1 MIVINHF
8 PLIFLIPWVLFLV
21 YVGIPDIYKILGGT
35 FGFFS
40 LYPIIVFIHYKFVE
54 YRKLLWIFV
63 LTMSG
68 LTVANHI
75 YYYLLYSEIKIPSLA
90 YVVISAIPISWV
102 ITGYLLGIEIFIKPE
117 RFKDNIVLKNFRLY
131 CIIAMLM
138 PFYCVIPILIELNK
152 LNKMEVYGMQLFFG
166 GIITSG
172 LLLLIETAKITLEE
186 MEYFSIYTK
195 NINIPVDKAKR
206 FVLAGIAIVLL
217 LSTYW
222 EMYRG
227 EWLLWAETATVF
239 VLYVFLQFRFAK
251 VIFVSKQTAQ
261 NKPSKYNFPS
271 IKNKKSIV
279 LGLILLA
286 LFLSIVIYV
295 MFGSF
300 LN

>member
-1 MIVINHF
+1 
-8 PLIFLIPWVLFLV
+8 
-21 YVGIPDIYKILGGT
+21 
-35 FGFFS
+35 
-40 LYPIIVFIHYKFVE
+40 
-54 YRKLLWIFV
+54 
-63 LTMSG
+63 
-68 LTVANHI
+68 
-75 YYYLLYSEIKIPSLA
+75 
-90 YVVISAIPISWV
+90 
-102 ITGYLLGIEIFIKPE
+102 
-117 RFKDNIVLKNFRLY
+117 
-131 CIIAMLM
+131 
-138 PFYCVIPILIELNK
+138 
-152 LNKMEVYGMQLFFG
+152 MQLFFG

-227 EWLLWAETATVF
+227 EWLLWAEMATVF